1 MRLWAG
7 SRGLRRLGVATVAA
21 TALLVTA
28 CGGGG
33 GGAPAG
39 GGGTDGNGRTLS
51 LWIMKGTNPNADGY
65 IADLKAAFK
74 KQTGADLDVQQ
85 VPWSDAQTK
94 FNNAIGGG
102 TTPDAAELGTTYVAD
117 YGDAGALLDVTDKVA
132 AAGLSDGLVSGL
144 KEAGVLDGKLYG
156 LPWYAGVRSVVYR
169 KDVFAELGIQVPTT
183 WDQVVAAGQKI
194 KAAKPGMLP
203 FPIAGDNEFA
213 VYPFVWGAGGQLA
226 TQAGGKWTSAI
237 DSPQSKAGIQF
248 YADLALKN
256 GFSTPAAATWR
267 ETDLK
272 DAFSKGQA
280 AMIIAGNWTP
290 KAIVEA
296 APDLKDKI
304 GAFPLPGKDGGLA
317 PSVLGGSLLSVFEK
331 SKNQDLAWE
340 LVKMMATGDL
350 AAKWGKESGYFPG
363 TTALLQQSAS
373 STDPLVAPFAKQAV
387 DAGRAVPVTPA
398 FGKIQGKKTVATM
411 MRSILSGEKSVDQ
424 AAADAATEM
433 NQLFSGS

>member
-1 MRLWAG
+1 M
-7 SRGLRRLGVATVAA
+7 AA
-21 TALLVTA
+21 TAFLVAA

-33 GGAPAG
+33 SGDAPAG
-39 GGGTDGNGRTLS
+39 AGGGTDGNGRTLN

-94 FNNAIGGG
+94 FNNAIGGD
-102 TTPDAAELGTTYVAD
+102 TTPDVAELGTTYVAD
-117 YGDAGALLDVTDKVA
+117 YGDSGALLDVTDRVA
-132 AAGLSDGLVSGL
+132 AAGLSDGLVGGL

-169 KDVFAELGIQVPTT
+169 KDVFAELGIEVPTT
-183 WDQVVAAGQKI
+183 WDQLVAAGQKI
-194 KAAKPGMLP
+194 KAAKPDMLP

-213 VYPFVWGAGGQLA
+213 VYPFVWAAGGQLA
-226 TQAGGKWTSAI
+226 TETGGTWKSAI

-272 DAFSKGQA
+272 DAFTKGQA

-290 KAIVEA
+290 KAIVEG

-317 PSVLGGSLLSVFEK
+317 PSVLGGSLLSVFAK

-340 LVKMMATGDL
+340 LTKLMATGDL
-350 AAKWGKESGYFPG
+350 AAKWGTESGYFPG
-363 TTALLQQSAS
+363 TTALMEKSVASA
-373 STDPLVAPFAKQAV
+373 DPLVAPFAKQAV

-398 FGKIQGKKTVATM
+398 FGKIQGKKTIATM
-411 MRSILSGEKSVDQ
+411 MRSILSGEKPVDQ
-424 AAADAATEM
+424 AATDAATEM
-433 NQLFSGS
+433 NQLFAGQ

>member
-1 MRLWAG
+1 MRRWRG
-7 SRGLRRLGVATVAA
+7 SRGLRRFGVATMAA
-21 TALLVTA
+21 TAFLVAA
-28 CGGGG
+28 CGGGA
-33 GGAPAG
+33 APAG
-39 GGGTDGNGRTLS
+39 AGGGTDGNGRTLS

-94 FNNAIGGG
+94 FNNAIGGD
-102 TTPDAAELGTTYVAD
+102 TTPDVAELGTTYVAD
-117 YGDAGALLDVTDKVA
+117 YGDSGALLDVTDKVA
-132 AAGLSDGLVSGL
+132 AAGLSDGLVGGL

-169 KDVFAELGIQVPTT
+169 KDVFAELGIEVPTT
-183 WDQVVAAGQKI
+183 WDQLVAAGQKI
-194 KAAKPGMLP
+194 KAAKPGMMP

-213 VYPFVWGAGGQLA
+213 VYPFVWAAGGQLA
-226 TQAGGKWTSAI
+226 TDNGGKWTSAI

-272 DAFSKGQA
+272 DAFTKSQA

-290 KAIVEA
+290 KAIIEA

-317 PSVLGGSLLSVFEK
+317 PSVLGGSLLSVFAK

-340 LVKMMATGDL
+340 LTKLMATGDL
-350 AAKWGKESGYFPG
+350 AAKWGSESGYFPG
-363 TTALLQQSAS
+363 TTALLQQSVAS
-373 STDPLVAPFAKQAV
+373 ADPLVAPFAKQAV

-398 FGKIQGKKTVATM
+398 FGKIQGKKTIATM

-424 AAADAATEM
+424 AATDAATEM
-433 NQLFSGS
+433 NQLFAGQ